1 MNTVSLGIEVARR
14 RKRAGLTQA
23 ELAEAMGTTQSA
35 ISKIESGRNVPTI
48 PLLERL
54 ADATG
59 GPIELVLGSPDR
71 VPTRQE
77 RARRVRRVLG
87 DYRFNPWDR
96 SPSTAE
102 AKTLIA
108 DDLTRE
114 RFESPAPPRPSGR

>member
-14 RKRAGLTQA
+14 RKTAGLTQA
-23 ELAEAMGTTQSA
+23 ELAKAMGTTQSA

-59 GPIELVLGSPDR
+59 RPIELVLGSRDR
-71 VPTRQE
+71 APTSEE
-77 RARRVRRVLG
+77 RARRVRRVLR
-87 DYRFNPWDR
+87 DYRFNPWER
-96 SPSTAE
+96 SPSSAE

-114 RFESPAPPRPSGR
+114 RFESPTSTRSSGR